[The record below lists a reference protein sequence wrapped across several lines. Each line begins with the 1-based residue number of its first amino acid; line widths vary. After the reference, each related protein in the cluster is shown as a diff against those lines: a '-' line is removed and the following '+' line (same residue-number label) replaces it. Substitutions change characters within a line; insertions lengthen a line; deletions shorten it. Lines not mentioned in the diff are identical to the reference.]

1 MFTKKANMLL
11 YDKPDKNDCT
21 HKAVN
26 IVIIDMMRKRKP
38 EQTCPVSFA
47 LYHRKLGIQTGA
59 SQRVSI
65 VKCEPGSKEGR
76 GSQKII

>member
-1 MFTKKANMLL
+1 MLL

-26 IVIIDMMRKRKP
+26 IVIIDMMRRMKP
-38 EQTCPVSFA
+38 VQTWPVSFA

-65 VKCEPGSKEGR
+65 VKCDPERTEGR
-76 GSQKII
+76 GSQIFICFLADF